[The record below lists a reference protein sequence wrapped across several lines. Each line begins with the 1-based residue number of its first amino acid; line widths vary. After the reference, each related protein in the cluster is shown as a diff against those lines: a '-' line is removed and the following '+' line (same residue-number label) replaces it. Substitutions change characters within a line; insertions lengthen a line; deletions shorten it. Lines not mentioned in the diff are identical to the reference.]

1 MNNMRTTLEGK
12 LRDARPIPPGP
23 RDAAVGFAR
32 FLAFTAAEEGGQR
45 PRKRGTSL
53 SLGRFMPRPGVVFAA
68 AALAGLAAATVAA
81 SSRDWWFFQ
90 ASELRPTSQPVVVA
104 SSAGGESRL
113 ARMSGRAF
121 QSGGEIAGRSAGVP
135 WEFTAFTAE
144 HPGGGSELCYGVTP
158 NPPNPRGEGA
168 AAGCGATT
176 YPGPGHSKDPEYDS
190 HWLGYLDQV
199 PGETAKATV
208 QFFSG
213 PTAPNVTRVDLILGY
228 SHPISVPTI
237 AAPPGLDVP
246 VRFFVAVLPPNE
258 VVRALIPRD
267 QRGEALEHW
276 NLS

>member
-1 MNNMRTTLEGK
+1 MNSMRTTLEDK
-12 LRDARPIPPGP
+12 LRGARPVAPRP
-23 RDAAVGFAR
+23 RDATVALAR
-32 FLAFTAAEEGGQR
+32 FLAVSAAEDGNER
-45 PRKRGTSL
+45 EYTRGTSL
-53 SLGRFMPRPGVVFAA
+53 LLGRFMSRRGIVLAA

-81 SSRDWWFFQ
+81 SSREWWFFKT
-90 ASELRPTSQPVVVA
+90 SELHPISQPVVVA
-104 SSAGGESRL
+104 GSAGGESPL
-113 ARMSGRAF
+113 ARKSGRAF
-121 QSGGEIAGRSAGVP
+121 QSGGEVSGRSAGVP

-168 AAGCGATT
+168 AAGCGPMT
-176 YPGPGHSKDPEYDS
+176 YPGPGHSDDPGYDS
-190 HWLGYLDQV
+190 HWLGYLDQM

-213 PTAPNVTRVDLILGY
+213 PTAPNVARVDLILGY
-228 SHPISVPTI
+228 SHPVSVPTI
-237 AAPPGLDVP
+237 AAPPGLDVQ

-276 NLS
+276 NLP

>member
-1 MNNMRTTLEGK
+1 MRTTLEGK
-12 LRDARPIPPGP
+12 LRHARPVPPQP
-23 RDAAVGFAR
+23 RDAAVAFAR
-32 FLAFTAAEEGGQR
+32 FLAITAAEEGR
-45 PRKRGTSL
+45 ERRDRRGPSL
-53 SLGRFMPRPGVVFAA
+53 SFGRFMPRRGIVIAA
-68 AALAGLAAATVAA
+68 AALAGLAATTVAA

-90 ASELRPTSQPVVVA
+90 TSELHPTSQPVVIA
-104 SSAGGESRL
+104 SSAGGASRL

-121 QSGGEIAGRSAGVP
+121 QSGGEVTGRSAGVP
-135 WEFTAFTAE
+135 WEFTAFTAQ

-168 AAGCGATT
+168 AAGCGPTT
-176 YPGPGHSKDPEYDS
+176 YPGPGHSDNPDYDS

-199 PGETAKATV
+199 PGETATATI

-237 AAPPGLDVP
+237 AAPPGLDVH

-267 QRGEALEHW
+267 QRGDALEHW
-276 NLS
+276 NLP